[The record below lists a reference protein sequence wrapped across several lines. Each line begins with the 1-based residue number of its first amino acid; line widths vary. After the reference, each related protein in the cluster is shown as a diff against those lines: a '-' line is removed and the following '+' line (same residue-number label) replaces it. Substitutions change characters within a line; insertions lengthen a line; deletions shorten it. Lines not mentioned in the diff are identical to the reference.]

1 MKIKLALIL
10 VALAFADA
18 AHSQITVVDLGQNV
32 KFGHISAIDI
42 DNDGDLDLVVGGEEN
57 GATVQVYLNDGAGNY
72 TLKASPLRPLE
83 RPSFSW
89 ADINQDGIPDLIT
102 NGFGL
107 PASFANPVI
116 QGADPY
122 VTQKDGFYYFM
133 VTQGNSIKLWK
144 TKNMSAI
151 GTATSKTVYTPT
163 VGAPDSKNV
172 WAPEMNFLDGK
183 WYIYYTAGDGSDNS
197 QRTWVLENSSP
208 DPMSGTWVLKGRLF
222 TSDTN
227 FWAID
232 GNIMQYGGSRYFL
245 WSGRPNQL
253 TGDLTQ
259 NIYIAKMTNPW
270 TLEGNATQISTPT
283 YAWERNGFGVNEAPE
298 FLLNENKA
306 FVTFSASFCGTDDY
320 ALGLLSLVEGGDP
333 LRIQDWSKNTQP
345 VFVKNP
351 TAGAFGPGHNSF
363 FTSPDGTENW
373 MIYHANTSAGQGCN
387 SDRNVRMQKFTFNA
401 NGTPNFGSPLA
412 VGLAVTSPSGEN

>member
-1 MKIKLALIL
+1 MKIKLLLIL
-10 VALAFADA
+10 LVAALSFAA
-18 AHSQITVVDLGQNV
+18 RSQIKVINLPQNI
-32 KFGHISAIDI
+32 KFGHISAIDF

-57 GATVQVYLNDGAGNY
+57 GSSIQVYLNDGAGNY
-72 TLKASPLRPLE
+72 TLKASPLRSLQ

-107 PASFANPVI
+107 PANFTNPII

-151 GTATSKTVYTPT
+151 GTAVSKTVYTPT
-163 VGAPDSKNV
+163 NGAADSQNV
-172 WAPEMNFLDGK
+172 WAPEINFFDGK
-183 WYIYYTAGDGSDNS
+183 WYIYYTAGDGSDNT
-197 QRTWVLENSSP
+197 QRTWVLENSNA
-208 DPMSGTWVLKGRLF
+208 DPMAGTWVAKGRLY
-222 TSDTN
+222 TANSD

-232 GNIMQYGGSRYFL
+232 GNVMEYGGNRYFL

-253 TGDLTQ
+253 SGDYTQ
-259 NIYIAKMTNPW
+259 SIYIAKMTNPW
-270 TLEGNATQISTPT
+270 TLEGNATRISTPT
-283 YAWERNGFGVNEAPE
+283 YGWEKNGFGVNEAPE
-298 FLLNENKA
+298 FLLNGNKA

-320 ALGLLSLVEGGDP
+320 ALGLLSLNENGDP
-333 LRIQDWSKNTQP
+333 LRVQDWSKNTQP

-351 TAGAFGPGHNSF
+351 SANAFGPGHNSF

-373 MIYHANTSAGQGCN
+373 LIYHANSLTSQGCSSN
-387 SDRNVRMQKFTFNA
+387 RNVRMQKFTFNV
-401 NGTPNFGSPLA
+401 NGSPNFGLPVA
-412 VGLAVTSPSGEN
+412 VGVAVKSPSGEK